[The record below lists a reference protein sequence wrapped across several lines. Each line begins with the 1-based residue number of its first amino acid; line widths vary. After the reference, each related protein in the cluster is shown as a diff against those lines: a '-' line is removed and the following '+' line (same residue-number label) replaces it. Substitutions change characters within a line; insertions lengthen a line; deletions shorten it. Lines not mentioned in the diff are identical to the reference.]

1 MYDEYMIFADS
12 NIIFI
17 FVLRNLIG
25 GSLKSNVIWLANVS
39 LNIY

>member
-1 MYDEYMIFADS
+1 MYDEYMILADS

-17 FVLRNLIG
+17 FVLRNLID
-25 GSLKSNVIWLANVS
+25 GSLKSNVMWLADVS